1 MSEKMSVPPALRFDG
16 PVNAS
21 GGIVEELV
29 HQFTDPFAFYRE
41 LIQNSIDAGS
51 TRIEVSLSY
60 RPGPKQGLLLVCVCD
75 WGEGMNRK
83 VIEDYLLTK
92 FRSSKEHDLT
102 KIGKFG
108 IGFVSIFACKPDV
121 VTVDTGRDGEFW
133 RVLFR
138 ADTTWDLLK
147 LPEPLEGTRVTLHK
161 EMGPHDFDD
170 FVEKSKA
177 SISRWCRHSDVDVTF
192 TAGKSDGSAPPAP
205 SPLREPLSLDA
216 PFQVEHVED
225 GTHIIAGPS
234 RTQPPVTG
242 MYNRGL
248 TLLETT
254 EVLEPGVTMK
264 IVSRYL
270 EHTLTR
276 DNVRRDRHFSRAMSL
291 ARDLVEDKLLP
302 QLPAE
307 LRAAADQKHSAADF
321 ETLLLFASS
330 RLKPQQLSY
339 RLCGGGN
346 VSHDALFAH
355 CAQAGFLTVS
365 AEKTPLVD
373 RLLAAKWPVIELTD
387 STSLSLA
394 IVQLL
399 KARRTLIADEHFSYA
414 APPDSPTPPE
424 FAGALAT
431 LLREAGARIAQVEV
445 AQVRGAA
452 SKRPFVMLD
461 ALSSPVPDEVVK
473 GSPFARKTPGLL
485 CFNLGHET
493 IAKAAP
499 LFSRAPRL
507 AAVLMARLV
516 LVKDGKLDAA
526 RDEALTRW
534 ALT

>member
-1 MSEKMSVPPALRFDG
+1 MRFDARAMQG
-16 PVNAS
+16 P

-60 RPGPKQGLLLVCVCD
+60 RPSAKQGLLLVSVCD
-75 WGEGMNRK
+75 WGEGMNRE
-83 VIEDYLLTK
+83 VIENYLVTK
-92 FRSSKEHDLT
+92 FRSTKENDLT

-147 LPEPLEGTRVTLHK
+147 LSEPLEGTRVTLHK
-161 EMGPHDFDD
+161 ELPAQEYAQ
-170 FVEKSKA
+170 FVEKSRA
-177 SISRWCRHSDVDVTF
+177 SLSRWCRHSDVDVTF
-192 TAGKSDGSAPPAP
+192 TAGGVDGSAPPVP
-205 SPLREPLSLDA
+205 QPVKEPLAVDA
-216 PFQVEHVED
+216 PFQVEHVEE

-234 RTQPPVTG
+234 RVTPAVTG

-254 EVLEPGVTMK
+254 ELLEPGVTMK

-291 ARDLVEDKLLP
+291 AKDLVNEKLLV
-302 QLPAE
+302 QLPGE
-307 LRAAADQKHSAADF
+307 LRAAAERKDGAADF
-321 ETLLLFASS
+321 RTLFLFAAV
-330 RLKPQQLSY
+330 RLKVKQLSY
-339 RLCGGGN
+339 RLTGGGSVSHEVLMKN
-346 VSHDALFAH
+346 VSEE
-355 CAQAGFLTVS
+355 GFLTVS
-365 AEKTPLVD
+365 SRRTALVD
-373 RLLAAKWPVIELTD
+373 RLLDARWPVLELEPGD
-387 STSLSLA
+387 VPS
-394 IVQLL
+394 LL
-399 KARRTLIADEHFSYA
+399 KAKRTVIADEYFTYA
-414 APPDSPTPPE
+414 APPEVPTPKE
-424 FAGALAT
+424 FGSALVT
-431 LLREAGARIAQVEV
+431 LLREAGAAVSQVEV
-445 AQVRGAA
+445 SEVRGAA
-452 SKRPFVMLD
+452 AKVPFVLLE
-461 ALSSPVPDEVVK
+461 AFSRPVPEVVAT
-473 GSPFARKTPGLL
+473 GSAFSRKAPGLL
-485 CFNLGHET
+485 CFNLAHEA

-516 LVKDGKLDAA
+516 LVNAGKLDAA

>member
-1 MSEKMSVPPALRFDG
+1 MQG
-16 PVNAS
+16 P

-29 HQFTDPFAFYRE
+29 HQFSDPFAFYRE

-60 RPGPKQGLLLVCVCD
+60 RPAPKKEGLLLVSVSD
-75 WGEGMNRK
+75 WGEGMNRD
-83 VIEDYLLTK
+83 VIENYLVTK
-92 FRSSKEHDLT
+92 FRSTKENDLT

-138 ADTTWDLLK
+138 ADTTWELLK
-147 LPEPLEGTRVTLHK
+147 LSEPLEGTRVTLHK
-161 EMGPHDFDD
+161 EMSAHDYEQ
-170 FVEKSKA
+170 FVLKSKE

-192 TAGKSDGSAPPAP
+192 AAGKPDGSQPPKAAHVK
-205 SPLREPLSLDA
+205 EPLDVDA

-225 GTHIIAGPS
+225 GTHIIAGPA
-234 RTQPPVTG
+234 RVHPPVTG

-291 ARDLVEDKLLP
+291 AKDLVNDKLLP
-302 QLPAE
+302 RLPQELALAAE
-307 LRAAADQKHSAADF
+307 RKDGAADF
-321 ETLLLFASS
+321 RTLFLYAVT
-330 RLKPQQLSY
+330 RLKPKQLSY
-339 RLCGGGN
+339 RLCGGGS
-346 VSHDALFAH
+346 VTHDALVKNLG
-355 CAQAGFLTVS
+355 QAGFLTLS
-365 AEKTPLVD
+365 HSRTPLVD
-373 RLLAAKWPVIELTD
+373 RLLDGKWPVLELTAGD
-387 STSLSLA
+387 EMSAAVT
-394 IVQLL
+394 QLL
-399 KARRTLIADEHFSYA
+399 KVKRTVVADEQFTYA
-414 APPDSPTPPE
+414 APPEVPTPKE
-424 FAGALAT
+424 FASALVK
-431 LLREAGARIAQVEV
+431 LLQEAGASVNAVEV
-445 AQVRGAA
+445 SEVRGAA
-452 SKRPFVMLD
+452 AKLPFVMLD
-461 ALSSPVPDEVVK
+461 ALSRPVPDEVARSTAFAWK
-473 GSPFARKTPGLL
+473 SPSLV
-485 CFNLGHET
+485 CFNLEHEA

-499 LFSRAPRL
+499 LFAKAPRL

-516 LVKDGKLDAA
+516 LVSANKLDSA
-526 RDEALTRW
+526 RCDNLTKW

>member
-1 MSEKMSVPPALRFDG
+1 MG

-60 RPGPKQGLLLVCVCD
+60 RPSPKQGLLLVSVSD
-75 WGEGMNRK
+75 WGEGMNRD
-83 VIEDYLLTK
+83 VIENYLVTK
-92 FRSSKEHDLT
+92 FRSTKENDLT

-108 IGFVSIFACKPDV
+108 IGFVSIFACNPDV

-138 ADTTWDLLK
+138 ADTTWELLK
-147 LPEPLEGTRVTLHK
+147 LSEPLEGTRVTLHK
-161 EMGPHDFDD
+161 AMGPHDFDA
-170 FVEKSKA
+170 FVEKSKE
-177 SISRWCRHSDVDVTF
+177 SLSRWCRHSDVDVTF
-192 TAGKSDGSAPPAP
+192 SAGASDGSPPP
-205 SPLREPLSLDA
+205 PPQPVREPLAVDA

-225 GTHIIAGPS
+225 GTHIIAGPA
-234 RTQPPVTG
+234 RTRPPVTG

-254 EVLEPGVTMK
+254 EPLEPGVTMK

-291 ARDLVEDKLLP
+291 ARALVQDKLLTR
-302 QLPAE
+302 LPAE
-307 LRAAADQKHSAADF
+307 LSAAAENKQSHADF
-321 ETLLLFASS
+321 ETLLVFAST
-330 RLKPQQLSY
+330 RLKPKQLSW
-339 RLCGGGN
+339 RLCGGGS
-346 VSHDALFAH
+346 VAH
-355 CAQAGFLTVS
+355 ETVVKNCAAAGFLTVS
-365 AEKTPLVD
+365 PTRTPVVD
-373 RLLAAKWPVIELTD
+373 RLLDAKWPVLEL
-387 STSLSLA
+387 SQSSELA
-394 IVQLL
+394 RLMPQLL
-399 KARRTLIADEHFSYA
+399 ELQRTVVADEHFSYA
-414 APPDSPTPPE
+414 APPDVPTPKE
-424 FAGALAT
+424 FAGALVT
-431 LLREAGARIAQVEV
+431 LLREAGAGIEKVEV
-445 AQVRGAA
+445 SEVRGAA
-452 SKRPFVMLD
+452 SEDPFVLLE
-461 ALSSPVPDEVVK
+461 ALSRPVPESVAN
-473 GSPFARKTPGLL
+473 GSPFSRKGPGLL
-485 CFNLGHET
+485 CFNLSHEA

-499 LFSRAPRL
+499 LFGKSPRL

-516 LVKDGKLDAA
+516 LVKASRLDAA

>member
-1 MSEKMSVPPALRFDG
+1 MRFDAQAMQG
-16 PVNAS
+16 P

-60 RPGPKQGLLLVCVCD
+60 RPSAKQGLLLVSVCD
-75 WGEGMNRK
+75 WGEGMNRD
-83 VIEDYLLTK
+83 VIENYLVTK
-92 FRSSKEHDLT
+92 FRSTKENDLT

-147 LPEPLEGTRVTLHK
+147 LSEPLEGTRVTLHK
-161 EMGPHDFDD
+161 EMPAPDYEL
-170 FVEKSKA
+170 FVEKSRA
-177 SISRWCRHSDVDVTF
+177 SLSRWCRHSDVDVTF
-192 TAGKSDGSAPPAP
+192 AAGAVDGSAPPVP
-205 SPLREPLSLDA
+205 RPVKEPLTVDA

-234 RTQPPVTG
+234 RVSPPVTG

-254 EVLEPGVTMK
+254 ELLEPGVTMK

-291 ARDLVEDKLLP
+291 AKDLVNEKLLV

-307 LRAAADQKHSAADF
+307 LKAAAERKDGAADF
-321 ETLLLFASS
+321 QTLFQFAMS
-330 RLKPQQLSY
+330 RLKPKQLSF
-339 RLCGGGN
+339 RLTGGGC
-346 VSHDALFAH
+346 VSHEALMKNVGEE
-355 CAQAGFLTVS
+355 GFLTVS
-365 AEKTPLVD
+365 TRRTALVD
-373 RLLAAKWPVIELTD
+373 RLLDAKWPVLELD
-387 STSLSLA
+387 VHQELGRA
-394 IVQLL
+394 VVALL
-399 KARRTLIADEHFSYA
+399 KVKRTVIADEHFTYA
-414 APPDSPTPPE
+414 APPEVPTPKE
-424 FAGALAT
+424 FASALVT
-431 LLREAGARIAQVEV
+431 LLQEAGAAVKQVEV
-445 AQVRGAA
+445 SEVRGAA
-452 SKRPFVMLD
+452 GKLPFVLLE
-461 ALSSPVPDEVVK
+461 ALSRPVPEEVAT
-473 GSPFARKTPGLL
+473 GSAFVRKSPGLL
-485 CFNLGHET
+485 CFNSSHEA

-516 LVKDGKLDAA
+516 LVKASRLDAA
-526 RDEALTRW
+526 RDEALTNW

>member
-1 MSEKMSVPPALRFDG
+1 
-16 PVNAS
+16 VN
-21 GGIVEELV
+21 GIVEELV

-51 TRIEVSLSY
+51 TRIEVTLAY
-60 RPGPKQGLLLVCVCD
+60 RPAAKGGLLVVSVCD
-75 WGEGMNRK
+75 WGEGMNRD
-83 VIEDYLLTK
+83 VIENYLVTK
-92 FRSSKEHDLT
+92 FRSTKENDLT

-138 ADTTWDLLK
+138 ADTTWELLK

-161 EMGPHDFDD
+161 AMGPHDYDQ

-177 SISRWCRHSDVDVTF
+177 SILRWCRHSDVDVTF
-192 TAGKSDGSAPPAP
+192 SAGGTDGSAPPTP
-205 SPLREPLSLDA
+205 TPVREPLSVDA

-234 RTQPPVTG
+234 RVEPPVTG

-254 EVLEPGVTMK
+254 EPLEPGVTMK
-264 IVSRYL
+264 IVSRYF

-276 DNVRRDRHFSRAMSL
+276 DNVRRDRHFSRAMGL
-291 ARDLVEDKLLP
+291 ARELVNGKLLE

-307 LRAAADQKHSAADF
+307 LSLAAEKKQGSADF
-321 ETLLLFASS
+321 QTLFLFAVT
-330 RLKPQQLSY
+330 RLKPKQLSY
-339 RLCGGGN
+339 RLCGGGS
-346 VSHDALFAH
+346 VSHEALAKTVADF
-355 CAQAGFLTVS
+355 GFLTLS
-365 AEKTPLVD
+365 PSRTPLVD
-373 RLLAAKWPVIELTD
+373 RLIAAKLPVLDLHWGNELAT
-387 STSLSLA
+387 A
-394 IVQLL
+394 IASVL
-399 KARRTLIADEHFSYA
+399 KVKRTVVADEHFTYA
-414 APPDSPTPPE
+414 APPDAPTPPE
-424 FAGALAT
+424 FSAALVA
-431 LLREAGARIAQVEV
+431 LLREAGAAVGQVEV
-445 AQVRGAA
+445 SEVRGAA
-452 SKRPFVMLD
+452 AKQPFVLLD
-461 ALSSPVPDEVVK
+461 ALSRPVPDEVAT
-473 GSPFARKTPGLL
+473 GSPFTRRTPSLL
-485 CFNLGHET
+485 CFNLGHEA

-516 LVKDGKLDAA
+516 LVKSSRLDAA
-526 RDEALTRW
+526 RDAALTRW

>member
-1 MSEKMSVPPALRFDG
+1 VQG
-16 PVNAS
+16 P

-51 TRIEVSLSY
+51 TRIEVTLSY
-60 RPGPKQGLLLVCVCD
+60 RPSAKKGLALISVSD
-75 WGEGMNRK
+75 WGEGMNRE
-83 VIEDYLLTK
+83 VIENYLVTK
-92 FRSSKEHDLT
+92 FRSTKENDLT

-138 ADTTWDLLK
+138 ADTTWELLK
-147 LPEPLEGTRVTLHK
+147 LTEPLEGTRVTLHK
-161 EMGPHDFDD
+161 EMDPAEYDE
-170 FVEKSKA
+170 FVFNSKA
-177 SISRWCRHSDVDVTF
+177 SLSRWCRHSDVDVTF
-192 TAGKSDGSAPPAP
+192 SAGSPDGKPPREP
-205 SPLREPLSLDA
+205 KPVREPLTVDA

-234 RTQPPVTG
+234 RVLPAVTG

-248 TLLETT
+248 TLLETN
-254 EVLEPGVTMK
+254 EVFEPGVTFK

-291 ARDLVEDKLLP
+291 ARDLVKDKLLE

-307 LRAAADQKHSAADF
+307 LRLAAERKDGAADF
-321 ETLLLFASS
+321 QTLLTFASA
-330 RLKPQQLSY
+330 RLKPKQLCY
-339 RLCGGGN
+339 RLCGGGS
-346 VSHDALFAH
+346 VSHDVLAKNVSE
-355 CAQAGFLTVS
+355 QGFLTLSS
-365 AEKTPLVD
+365 ARTPLVD
-373 RLLAAKWPVIELTD
+373 RLLAAKWPVVDLTWGNEL
-387 STSLSLA
+387 SA
-394 IVQLL
+394 IVGHLL
-399 KARRTLIADEHFSYA
+399 KVKGTVVADEHFTYA
-414 APPDSPTPPE
+414 APPEVPTPKE
-424 FAGALAT
+424 FGSALVKLLQDAGAAVDH
-431 LLREAGARIAQVEV
+431 VEV
-445 AQVRGAA
+445 SEVRGAA
-452 SKRPFVMLD
+452 AKQPFVLLD
-461 ALSSPVPDEVVK
+461 ALSKPVPESVAR
-473 GSPFARKTPGLL
+473 GSAFTRKSPSLV
-485 CFNLGHET
+485 CFNLEHEA

-516 LVKDGKLDAA
+516 LVSANKLDAS

-534 ALT
+534 ALS

>member
-1 MSEKMSVPPALRFDG
+1 MNSP
-16 PVNAS
+16 

-51 TRIEVSLSY
+51 TRIEVCLSY
-60 RPGPKQGLLLVCVCD
+60 RPGPKQGLLLVSVCD
-75 WGEGMNRK
+75 WGEGMNRD
-83 VIEDYLLTK
+83 VIENYLVTK
-92 FRSSKEHDLT
+92 FRSTKENDLT

-138 ADTTWDLLK
+138 ADTTWDLYR

-161 EMGPHDFDD
+161 EMGPQDYDH

-177 SISRWCRHSDVDVTF
+177 SLSRWCRHSDVDVTF
-192 TAGKSDGSAPPAP
+192 SAGGSDGSAPPTP
-205 SPLREPLSLDA
+205 SPVREPLTVDA

-234 RTQPPVTG
+234 RTEPPVTG

-254 EVLEPGVTMK
+254 EPLEPGVTMK

-291 ARDLVEDKLLP
+291 AKDLVDGKLRA

-307 LRAAADQKHSAADF
+307 LSAAAERKHGADDF
-321 ETLLLFASS
+321 ETLFLYACT
-330 RLKPQQLSY
+330 RLKPKQLSY
-339 RLCGGGN
+339 RLCGGGS
-346 VSHDALFAH
+346 VSHEVLAKNTSD
-355 CAQAGFLTVS
+355 AGFLTLS
-365 AEKTPLVD
+365 PTRTPLVD
-373 RLLAAKWPVIELTD
+373 RLVAAKWPVLDLEWGND
-387 STSLSLA
+387 LA
-394 IVQLL
+394 TAIAQVL
-399 KARRTLIADEHFSYA
+399 KVKRTVVADEQFTYA
-414 APPDSPTPPE
+414 APPDVPTPPE
-424 FAGALAT
+424 FSGALVSLLKDAGAAVS
-431 LLREAGARIAQVEV
+431 QVEV
-445 AQVRGAA
+445 SQVRGAA
-452 SKRPFVMLD
+452 AKLPFVLLD
-461 ALSSPVPDEVVK
+461 ALSRPVPDEVAK
-473 GSPFARKTPGLL
+473 GSPFVRRAPSLI
-485 CFNLGHET
+485 CFNLEHEA

-516 LVKDGKLDAA
+516 LVKASRLDAA
-526 RDEALTRW
+526 RDAALTRW